1 MNRDSQ
7 RDRRQARA
15 EQQVKNGKIAP
26 LMYFIMT
33 FPIVSLILFI
43 IEQQSN

>member
-1 MNRDSQ
+1 MNMDKQ

-15 EQQVKNGKIAP
+15 EQGVRNGKIAP

-43 IEQQSN
+43 IEQQAN